1 MKKIFLKKIYRTPIE
16 EDYSDSFLE
25 GVIEYKDDKEKKMI
39 VDNFLNKRTI
49 KLYENIGKYID
60 NTISNTE
67 TVLSFSAETYL
78 KTSTGFKTIKGNNFE
93 DYQDFYWL
101 ENEKGKIIK

>member
-1 MKKIFLKKIYRTPIE
+1 MKKIFLKKNYRTHIE
-16 EDYSDSFLE
+16 GDYSHGSFLE
-25 GVIEYKDDKEKKMI
+25 GVIEYKDDKEKKMV

-49 KLYENIGKYID
+49 KLYENID
-60 NTISNTE
+60 NTISDKE
-67 TVLSFSAETYL
+67 TLLSFSAETYL
-78 KTSTGFKTIKGNNFE
+78 KTSEGFKTIKGNNFE